1 MTGVGNIRFPYLGKF
16 GFLLTIGALYAIERI
31 IRGQLPTVRARVRQ
45 ERAGPLLD
53 ALYAWLAATL
63 QSVSAKSELAGA
75 TRYALVRWPALTRY
89 RDDGRIEIG
98 RVEKWRGGGRLGL
111 SVAAPFV
118 WRCPS
123 SFAVTPFPLP
133 AHRTGRA
140 DFPHPALFQ
149 GFRPSHSAWRHDR
162 ATSGSVPEFRKG
174 IGRSIGDTP
183 FRAGPGVVATRFAS
197 VARRTCRSGG
207 RSVPPAL
214 G

>member
-75 TRYALVRWPALTRY
+75 IRYALVRWPALTRY

-98 RVEKWRGGGRLGL
+98 RVEKWRGGLGGAYL
-111 SVAAPFV
+111 LPAL
-118 WRCPS
+118 
-123 SFAVTPFPLP
+123 SFAGASLAQPCSV
-133 AHRTGRA
+133 
-140 DFPHPALFQ
+140 
-149 GFRPSHSAWRHDR
+149 S
-162 ATSGSVPEFRKG
+162 TS
-174 IGRSIGDTP
+174 RS
-183 FRAGPGVVATRFAS
+183 S
-197 VARRTCRSGG
+197 NRTCRFPASGSLSG
-207 RSVPPAL
+207 LQTFAFGMAARPGNKRISPRVS
-214 G
+214 